1 MDEFDFKEDKPAGQP
16 RKFGSA
22 LLNLGSLITLV
33 ATLCAGGY
41 FTQIFLDPQSDLNPL
56 PPYTSV
62 PTLAATQ
69 TSILPTA
76 EPTLADVE
84 PTATLEPTATVPVI
98 TYGIQEGSPAALD
111 AAVFRPEL
119 ACNFMG
125 VFGQAFGLDG
135 APLTGLR
142 VQVTGTLNGEPVD
155 KLGLTGA
162 ASQYGSGAYYEIQLA
177 NAPVAS
183 DNSLSIVLLDESG
196 QTLSNPVSFSTSS
209 ECQQN
214 LILINFKQ
222 QP

>member
-1 MDEFDFKEDKPAGQP
+1 MDEFDFKEEKPAGPP

-22 LLNLGSLITLV
+22 LLNLGSLITLL

-56 PPYTSV
+56 PPFTSV
-62 PTLAATQ
+62 PTAAATQ

-76 EPTLADVE
+76 EPTSDVA
-84 PTATLEPTATVPVI
+84 PTATLEPTATVPAI
-98 TYGIQEGSPAALD
+98 TYAIQEGSPAALD

-119 ACNFMG
+119 ACNFLG
-125 VFGQAFGLDG
+125 VFGQAFGLDD
-135 APLTGLR
+135 APITGLR
-142 VQVTGTLNGEPVD
+142 VQVTGTLNGQPVD

-162 ASQYGSGAYYEIQLA
+162 ASQYGAGAYYEIQLA
-177 NAPVAS
+177 NAPAAS
-183 DNSLSIVLLDESG
+183 DNTLSVVLLDEAG
-196 QTLSNPVSFSTSS
+196 QALSIPATFSTSS
-209 ECQQN
+209 ECSQN